1 MKQQGYY
8 YYLDEMY
15 GLHVVSSKTL
25 QDLETSWKSEV
36 SELINHRGDSTIAPP
51 TQVLKK
57 ERPPLMLEPMFVILA
72 GAAAAVVRKSFCRQ
86 RTGTNTCCVL

>member
-1 MKQQGYY
+1 VKQQGYY

-25 QDLETSWKSEV
+25 QDLETSWKNEV
-36 SELINHRGDSTIAPP
+36 SELIHHHGDSVMAPP

-72 GAAAAVVRKSFCRQ
+72 GAAAAVVRA
-86 RTGTNTCCVL
+86 VIV